1 MIDCDPCNCIE
12 GYYRDEQS
20 WRKAIITLLCDIE
33 TSLETYINLE
43 NLWDKS
49 LGVIYPHIST
59 DNVLI
64 PASLS
69 VTTDIHIGNNLIVD
83 NTAEITSVLTL
94 GSNVI
99 YENLT
104 TSLYASTN
112 DASDKAMLQLSGGG
126 AVASPTRGATIY
138 IAGNERASYTG
149 SIKLESGNASGS
161 KIEFLPGGYV
171 GWNFNRTASNSSH
184 ELVFGRSDI
193 SASIATIR
201 GARAD
206 GSDDGLL
213 QLAGGGGGSS
223 QGRGAYLNLYGNDYS
238 GSGGNAIF
246 SGGDKAGASINLRV
260 NSSTGNINIQQGT
273 NTLWSFEYD
282 GDLQQNATNGGDLV
296 FNRAGKGVCDK
307 LATLAATGSVLADA
321 AQIAARITIASGAD
335 NTKGLKLPSAALSGA
350 IYRVINP
357 DVTYSVNLYPG
368 SSSHKFK
375 NRPNGMPVVI
385 STERSISFVFDGT
398 DTWYLVSLG

>member
-149 SIKLESGNASGS
+149 SIKLESGNVSSS

-193 SASIATIR
+193 ASSSATIK
-201 GARAD
+201 GARND
-206 GSDDGLL
+206 GSDDGIL
-213 QLAGGGGGSS
+213 QLTAGGAVDAA
-223 QGRGAYLNLYGNDYS
+223 RGAYEILYGNEN
-238 GSGGNAIF
+238 GSHGNF
-246 SGGDKAGASINLRV
+246 VLGTGDKADASGYIRLN
-260 NSSTGNINIQQGT
+260 NSSGLFYIQAGT

-282 GDLQQNATNGGDLV
+282 GDLQQDATYGGDLV

-375 NRPNGMPVVI
+375 NRPNGMPAII
-385 STERSISFVFDGT
+385 STERSISVVFDGT